1 MRSVLRDLGPKHN
14 KSTPHEESKSNMCGV
29 AGLWYPDQRS
39 VDKSAVTRMTRAL
52 THRGPDEEGFHF
64 EPGIGLG
71 HRRLSIIDLSTGQQP
86 LCNEDGTIW
95 VAFNGEIFNYLE
107 LREDLIK
114 RGHQF
119 KTQSDT
125 ETLVHLYEEKG
136 IDFVRE
142 LNGQFAIA
150 LWDRRQRRLVL
161 ARDRVGIRPLFHATL
176 ADGSV
181 LFGSEMKALL
191 AHGALRA
198 EIDPIAVGQIAT
210 LWVTVPPRTSFK
222 GIEELPPGRM
232 LILEDGRR
240 REHTYWRHRF
250 PDEHEYE
257 DRSLAYWE
265 EGLRELLHDAV
276 RLQLR
281 SDVPVATYL
290 SGGLDSSILTAL
302 TKRHHINEL
311 ITFSVGF
318 ADAQFDERDY
328 QRRMVEHLQTQHRQ
342 IEVDQSAIGHAF
354 TDVVWFAERPMMRT
368 APAPL
373 LSLAGL
379 VRENGIK
386 VVLTGEGADEVFG
399 GYNVFRE
406 DKARRF
412 WARNP
417 RSHWRPALLSK
428 LYGYVKR
435 DQKAEVFWRQFFGR
449 DLANVDDPYYS
460 HRIRWRNTEQIRRF
474 FSADFRS
481 QMQSEEAL
489 LADLEAYLD
498 PERSRWHPLARAQY
512 LELSLFM
519 SCYLLNSQGDRM
531 MMGRSIEGRVPF
543 LDHRLIEFAARIP
556 PKYKLRGLEEKYI
569 LKRAFASLLPDIVG
583 RRPKQPYRAPIASCF
598 ASPSANLGARLLEPD
613 GLRRTRFAD
622 EAAVGMLLRKARGG
636 TAALSE
642 REEMALS
649 TLVSLQLLHHQFVA
663 DFRPNE
669 NARAAGS
676 LGEGSE
682 LHGQDG
688 HGARATLGY
697 APTAKA

>member
-1 MRSVLRDLGPKHN
+1 
-14 KSTPHEESKSNMCGV
+14 MCGV
-29 AGLWYPDQRS
+29 AGLWHTNQRS
-39 VDKSAVTRMTRAL
+39 VDQAAVSRMTRAL

-64 EPGIGLG
+64 EPGLGIG

-86 LCNEDGTIW
+86 LCNEDGTVW

-107 LREDLIK
+107 LREELIK

-119 KTQSDT
+119 RTHSDT

-136 IDFVRE
+136 LDFVRE

-150 LWDRRQRRLVL
+150 LWDRRLRRLVL
-161 ARDRVGIRPLFHATL
+161 VRDRVGIRPLFHATL
-176 ADGSV
+176 PDGSV

-191 AHGALRA
+191 AHGALKA
-198 EIDPIAVGQIAT
+198 EIDPIAVGQMAS
-210 LWVTVPPRTSFK
+210 LWVTIPPRTSFK

-232 LILEDGRR
+232 LVLEGEQR

-250 PDEHEYE
+250 PDEREYE
-257 DRSLAYWE
+257 DKPLAYWE

-302 TKRHHINEL
+302 TKRHHINDL
-311 ITFSVGF
+311 VTFSVGF

-328 QRRMVEHLQTQHRQ
+328 QQRMVEHLQTQHRQ
-342 IEVDQSAIGHAF
+342 IEVDQAAIGNAF

-399 GYNVFRE
+399 GYNLFRE

-417 RSHWRPALLSK
+417 TSRWRPALLSK

-435 DQKAEVFWRQFFGR
+435 DQKAEAFWRQFFGR
-449 DLANVDDPYYS
+449 DLTDVNDPYYS
-460 HRIRWRNTEQIRRF
+460 HRIRWRNTEQIKRF
-474 FSADFRS
+474 FSPDFRT
-481 QMQSEEAL
+481 QMQGEEAL
-489 LADLEAYLD
+489 MADLDAYLGH
-498 PERSRWHPLARAQY
+498 EQMRWHPLARAQY

-569 LKRAFASLLPDIVG
+569 LKRAFASILPDIVG

-598 ASPSANLGARLLEPD
+598 GPEAGNLGAQLIQPHRLRETD
-613 GLRRTRFAD
+613 FAD
-622 EAAVGMLLRKARGG
+622 VSAVEMLLRKSRGG
-636 TAALSE
+636 AAALSE
-642 REEMALS
+642 REEMAMA
-649 TLVSLQLLHHQFVA
+649 TLTSLQLLHHQFVA
-663 DFRPNE
+663 NFKPN
-669 NARAAGS
+669 ALAGAVKGAA
-676 LGEGSE
+676 
-682 LHGQDG
+682 
-688 HGARATLGY
+688 
-697 APTAKA
+697 